1 MFNVFMNR
9 REGGCRSREVV
20 AGFVLHSWS
29 FQAHAIIAQLLNDR
43 KSASKFTISFLFF
56 LSVFFYF

>member
-20 AGFVLHSWS
+20 AGFVLHSWV
-29 FQAHAIIAQLLNDR
+29 FRLTAIIAQPLNDR